1 MALAGAAAGAGPGGA
16 GALGDVTSKDA
27 LTLAIVALCAVV
39 PLAFVLSIALL
50 RGYTISLHM
59 RRPEGAWRR
68 RRDRGE
74 R

>member
-1 MALAGAAAGAGPGGA
+1 MAGAHPGCSASGAHPASGVSPR
-16 GALGDVTSKDA
+16 DA
-27 LTLAIVALCAVV
+27 VTLAIVALCAVV

-59 RRPEGAWRR
+59 RRPDSAWHRRR
-68 RRDRGE
+68 RRDE